1 MFHPLLA
8 DLSELKLDELE
19 LKISELSKKYFI
31 AARSGNSGVCQQIS
45 VVLESYRSE
54 LQKRN
59 LATNRVVSKNLD
71 QDLDSLINVNK

>member
-8 DLSELKLDELE
+8 DLSEIKLDELE

-31 AARSGNSGVCQQIS
+31 AARSGNSGLCQQIS
-45 VVLESYRSE
+45 VVLESHRAE